1 MPRQASRCCVFVF
14 KDTLA
19 RETKVNHTKC
29 NKTKVAYYLKG
40 KVINLAYDC
49 DSLKSEKHYR
59 ICATLMCKMKE
70 EAQQLTKKRA
80 NVLDGVRGRSAVV
93 SATKNLREL
102 QEAYGLIV
110 EALNQGKKAK
120 EVKKRFVWMASMDD
134 PPNPNPNPIGNR
146 IGLFLQLKERTL
158 LKVLEVKKAKSSRLS
173 KVGWD
178 CLLAVTLRRGE
189 L

>member
-1 MPRQASRCCVFVF
+1 MPRQASRCCEFVV

-19 RETKVNHTKC
+19 RETKVNHIKC
-29 NKTKVAYYLKG
+29 NKTKIAYYLKE
-40 KVINLAYDC
+40 KVISLAYDC

-80 NVLDGVRGRSAVV
+80 NVLDGVRGRSAAV

-110 EALNQGKKAK
+110 EALNQGKKQ
-120 EVKKRFVWMASMDD
+120 KK
-134 PPNPNPNPIGNR
+134 
-146 IGLFLQLKERTL
+146 
-158 LKVLEVKKAKSSRLS
+158 
-173 KVGWD
+173 
-178 CLLAVTLRRGE
+178 
-189 L
+189 